1 MTEEEEESLLSF
13 AVVCPHS
20 FQEIGPYPLLL
31 LLLLLVRFQLL
42 YSQLFSKVGY
52 CIVHRGIDFRTL
64 QISSFVVQCP
74 SNSLRTD
81 VDRSPGSSET
91 EP

>member
-20 FQEIGPYPLLL
+20 FQKIGTYRLLL
-31 LLLLLVRFQLL
+31 LGLFQLL
-42 YSQLFSKVGY
+42 YSQPFSKVGY
-52 CIVHRGIDFRTL
+52 CILHRGIDFRTL
-64 QISSFVVQCP
+64 QISSFVVQCS

>member
-31 LLLLLVRFQLL
+31 LLLLLVIENTLFLGEQGKNKKMDMKKIVSFGSRKTGSRKTLYLL
-42 YSQLFSKVGY
+42 
-52 CIVHRGIDFRTL
+52 D
-64 QISSFVVQCP
+64 
-74 SNSLRTD
+74 
-81 VDRSPGSSET
+81 PGPIILTSANKIQ
-91 EP
+91 

>member
-20 FQEIGPYPLLL
+20 FQEIGTYRLLL
-31 LLLLLVRFQLL
+31 LLLFQLL

-52 CIVHRGIDFRTL
+52 GILHRGIDFRTL
-64 QISSFVVQCP
+64 
-74 SNSLRTD
+74 
-81 VDRSPGSSET
+81 
-91 EP
+91 

>member
-1 MTEEEEESLLSF
+1 MCTLFPRDWYLR
-13 AVVCPHS
+13 
-20 FQEIGPYPLLL
+20 
-31 LLLLLVRFQLL
+31 LLVLVLFQLL

-64 QISSFVVQCP
+64 QNSSFVVQCP

-81 VDRSPGSSET
+81 VDRTPGSSET

>member
-1 MTEEEEESLLSF
+1 MTEEEEESLPSF

-20 FQEIGPYPLLL
+20 FQEIGTYR
-31 LLLLLVRFQLL
+31 LLLLLVLFQLL
-42 YSQLFSKVGY
+42 YSQLFSKFGY

-64 QISSFVVQCP
+64 QISSFKVQCP

-81 VDRSPGSSET
+81 VDRSRGSSET